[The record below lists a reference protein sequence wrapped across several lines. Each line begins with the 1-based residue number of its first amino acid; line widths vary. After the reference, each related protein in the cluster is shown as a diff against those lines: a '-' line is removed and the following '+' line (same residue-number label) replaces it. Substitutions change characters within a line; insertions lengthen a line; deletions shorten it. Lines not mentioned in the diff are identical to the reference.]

1 MPSYIVKAD
10 PNVDLYIEW
19 STIVDAP
26 LSWGTAA
33 EMRLAPERK
42 ERADRTG
49 TSSHNGFEGWD
60 DGEMIISE
68 LGHCTGEYLLPRKD
82 LLAFITELAEF
93 TEDVDG
99 QQSVLEKYAKKIEY
113 EDAEE

>member
-10 PNVDLYIEW
+10 PDVDLYIEW

-26 LSWGTAA
+26 ISWGTA
-33 EMRLAPERK
+33 EELNLAPERK

-49 TSSHNGFEGWD
+49 TSSHHGFESWD
-60 DGEMIISE
+60 DGDMIISE
-68 LGHCTGEYLLPRKD
+68 LGHCTGQYLLPRKD
-82 LLAFITELAEF
+82 LLAFITELTEF

-99 QQSVLEKYAKKIEY
+99 QQLVLNKYAKKIKY
-113 EDAEE
+113 EDDED